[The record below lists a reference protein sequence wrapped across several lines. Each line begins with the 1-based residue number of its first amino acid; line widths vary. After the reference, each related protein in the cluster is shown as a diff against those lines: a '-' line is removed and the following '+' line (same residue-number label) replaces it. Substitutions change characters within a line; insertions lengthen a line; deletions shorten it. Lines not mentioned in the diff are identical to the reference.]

1 MAFIDVVVRHLMIFN
16 HMISPDIQL
25 VEQVQGV
32 QEYEREPL
40 HILSAPQSRHA
51 QPQDRREASS
61 FVSHQD
67 AWCGGPQCG

>member
-1 MAFIDVVVRHLMIFN
+1 
-16 HMISPDIQL
+16 MISPDIQL